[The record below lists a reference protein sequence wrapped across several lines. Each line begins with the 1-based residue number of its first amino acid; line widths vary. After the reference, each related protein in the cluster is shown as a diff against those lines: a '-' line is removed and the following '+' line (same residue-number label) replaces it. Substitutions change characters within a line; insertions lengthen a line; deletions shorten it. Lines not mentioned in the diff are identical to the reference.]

1 MTYCINPH
9 CAKPVDPVNANNL
22 ICRNCGSE
30 ILLQGRYRVLKQ
42 LGQGGFGNTFEVDEC
57 GKTKVLKVL
66 TENNS
71 KAIELFQQ
79 EAKVLSQLNS
89 EGIPKVE
96 PDGYFTV
103 LPKNSSVPLHCLAM
117 EKIEGV
123 NLEEW
128 MEFRNYQRLSEAQ
141 ALNWLKQLVEILALV
156 HAHQYFHR
164 DIKPQNI
171 MLRPSGQLVLI
182 DFGAVRQVTTTI
194 VAGNS
199 HTRIFSQGY
208 SPPEQQN
215 GYSVQQSDF
224 FALGRTFIF
233 LLTGK
238 EPQDK
243 EIYDPLTNEL
253 HWRKSALNLSPLL
266 ADLIDHLMAP
276 TANHRPQNTQV
287 ILQKLNEIE
296 KALQMPRILWPQTP
310 IQSSNGSKST
320 LSSSSVATVSVGGA
334 KSVNASSSQTQKSL
348 KLWQY
353 LISLAGMFFYVVAN
367 AAIHQLIIPSP
378 VPPPVIKVD
387 ETQISA
393 QPNPTISPLP
403 LPTSDK
409 VEIQKAQTEEIE
421 KQKLQAALKAE
432 EERQAAI
439 RKEADVRIA
448 REQLEAA
455 IREKREITERREQ
468 LNADIRK
475 RALITQVAKSCQ
487 EDILS
492 SNYYKRMEFEPN
504 VIKYLVMDY
513 KNYNQEYNQERI
525 TNCINNRY
533 HHSLVLTKYPWLAS
547 TGEILPGYPG
557 SVIIGTLAKYFDS
570 VYQTS
575 ILECIANEDISSKQC
590 SFTKNNIANGTP
602 FRKVPDYSALGLN
615 RIYTVNVCPSC
626 VVAHDQVSGSREEI
640 LTAFIKWFITLEKPQ
655 RRELISLLG
664 DGNKAIE
671 LRQALRD
678 QSEEAVNEY
687 LRVRARVQEQE
698 QERRR
703 QELLGQ

>member
-9 CAKPVDPVNANNL
+9 CPKPADPVNTNNL

-30 ILLQGRYRVLKQ
+30 ILLQGRYRVIKQ
-42 LGQGGFGNTFEVDEC
+42 LGQGGFSNTFEVDEC

-66 TENNS
+66 TENNP

-89 EGIPKVE
+89 AGIPKVE

-123 NLEEW
+123 NLEQW

-164 DIKPQNI
+164 DIKPQNV

-199 HTRIFSQGY
+199 HTRIISQGY

-287 ILQKLNEIE
+287 ILQKLDGIE
-296 KALQMPRILWPQTP
+296 KALQTPRILWPQTA
-310 IQSSNGSKST
+310 IQSSNGSKFAA
-320 LSSSSVATVSVGGA
+320 SSSSVATVSVGGA
-334 KSVNASSSQTQKSL
+334 KSVNVSSSQTQKSQ
-348 KLWQY
+348 KLWQL
-353 LISLAGMFFYVVAN
+353 LIGLGLGCFAVVI
-367 AAIHQLIIPSP
+367 AAINQLNTKNPVSASPVENVPVAIPSP
-378 VPPPVIKVD
+378 VTKVD
-387 ETQISA
+387 ETPINA
-393 QPNPTISPLP
+393 QLNPTISPLP

-439 RKEADVRIA
+439 KKEAAVRTA
-448 REQLEAA
+448 REQLEAV
-455 IREKREITERREQ
+455 IREKREMKERREQ
-468 LNADIRK
+468 LNADIRE
-475 RALITQVAKSCQ
+475 RALITQKRQQADKQQQTKS
-487 EDILS
+487 
-492 SNYYKRMEFEPN
+492 N
-504 VIKYLVMDY
+504 
-513 KNYNQEYNQERI
+513 
-525 TNCINNRY
+525 
-533 HHSLVLTKYPWLAS
+533 
-547 TGEILPGYPG
+547 
-557 SVIIGTLAKYFDS
+557 
-570 VYQTS
+570 
-575 ILECIANEDISSKQC
+575 
-590 SFTKNNIANGTP
+590 
-602 FRKVPDYSALGLN
+602 
-615 RIYTVNVCPSC
+615 
-626 VVAHDQVSGSREEI
+626 
-640 LTAFIKWFITLEKPQ
+640 LEKAKQVYLQIKEQPKTTVTTSNQ
-655 RRELISLLG
+655 RQLPPKQQVITERPENTVDTNNDGGNIPNPWESTYPIPKASDELEKVIRE
-664 DGNKAIE
+664 GN
-671 LRQALRD
+671 Q
-678 QSEEAVNEY
+678 
-687 LRVRARVQEQE
+687 
-698 QERRR
+698 
-703 QELLGQ
+703 

>member
-9 CAKPVDPVNANNL
+9 CPKPVDPVNANNL

-66 TENNS
+66 TENNP

-89 EGIPKVE
+89 AGIPKVE

-123 NLEEW
+123 NLEQW

-171 MLRPSGQLVLI
+171 MLRPNGQLVLI
-182 DFGAVRQVTTTI
+182 DFGAVRQITTTI
-194 VAGNS
+194 LAGNS
-199 HTRIFSQGY
+199 HTRIISQGY

-253 HWRKSALNLSPLL
+253 HWRKSALNIYPLL

-296 KALQMPRILWPQTP
+296 KALQMPRILGQKTA
-310 IQSSNGSKST
+310 IQSTNGSKSAA
-320 LSSSSVATVSVGGA
+320 SSSSVATVSVGRA
-334 KSVNASSSQTQKSL
+334 KSVNQ
-348 KLWQY
+348 
-353 LISLAGMFFYVVAN
+353 
-367 AAIHQLIIPSP
+367 
-378 VPPPVIKVD
+378 
-387 ETQISA
+387 
-393 QPNPTISPLP
+393 
-403 LPTSDK
+403 
-409 VEIQKAQTEEIE
+409 
-421 KQKLQAALKAE
+421 
-432 EERQAAI
+432 
-439 RKEADVRIA
+439 
-448 REQLEAA
+448 
-455 IREKREITERREQ
+455 
-468 LNADIRK
+468 
-475 RALITQVAKSCQ
+475 
-487 EDILS
+487 
-492 SNYYKRMEFEPN
+492 
-504 VIKYLVMDY
+504 
-513 KNYNQEYNQERI
+513 
-525 TNCINNRY
+525 
-533 HHSLVLTKYPWLAS
+533 
-547 TGEILPGYPG
+547 
-557 SVIIGTLAKYFDS
+557 
-570 VYQTS
+570 
-575 ILECIANEDISSKQC
+575 
-590 SFTKNNIANGTP
+590 
-602 FRKVPDYSALGLN
+602 
-615 RIYTVNVCPSC
+615 
-626 VVAHDQVSGSREEI
+626 
-640 LTAFIKWFITLEKPQ
+640 
-655 RRELISLLG
+655 
-664 DGNKAIE
+664 
-671 LRQALRD
+671 
-678 QSEEAVNEY
+678 
-687 LRVRARVQEQE
+687 
-698 QERRR
+698 
-703 QELLGQ
+703 

>member
-9 CAKPVDPVNANNL
+9 CPKPVDAVNANNV

-30 ILLQGRYRVLKQ
+30 ILLQGRYRVIKQ

-66 TENNS
+66 TENNP

-89 EGIPKVE
+89 GGIPKVE

-123 NLEEW
+123 NLEQW
-128 MEFRNYQRLSEAQ
+128 MEFRNFQRLSEAQ

-194 VAGNS
+194 LAGNS
-199 HTRIFSQGY
+199 HTRIISQGY

-287 ILQKLNEIE
+287 ILQKLDEIE
-296 KALQMPRILWPQTP
+296 KELQTPRILWQQTA
-310 IQSSNGSKST
+310 IQSSNGSKSAA
-320 LSSSSVATVSVGGA
+320 LSSSVATVSVGRA
-334 KSVNASSSQTQKSL
+334 KSVNASSSQTQKSQ
-348 KLWQY
+348 KLWQV
-353 LISLAGMFFYVVAN
+353 LIGLGLGCFAVVI
-367 AAIHQLIIPSP
+367 AAINQPNTKYPVSVSPVENVPVAIPSP
-378 VPPPVIKVD
+378 A
-387 ETQISA
+387 TQIPEIPLTVKS
-393 QPNPTISPLP
+393 QPTISPLT
-403 LPTSDK
+403 LPASDK
-409 VEIQKAQTEEIE
+409 VETEQAQIEEIE
-421 KQKLQAALKAE
+421 KQKLQAAFKAE
-432 EERQAAI
+432 EEKQAAI
-439 RKEADVRIA
+439 TKEKD
-448 REQLEAA
+448 QLEAV
-455 IREKREITERREQ
+455 IRERREMKERREQ
-468 LNADIRK
+468 LLPKQRVTTERPENTVDTNNDGANIPNPWESTYPTFKNSDDDLEQVIR
-475 RALITQVAKSCQ
+475 
-487 EDILS
+487 E
-492 SNYYKRMEFEPN
+492 
-504 VIKYLVMDY
+504 
-513 KNYNQEYNQERI
+513 
-525 TNCINNRY
+525 
-533 HHSLVLTKYPWLAS
+533 
-547 TGEILPGYPG
+547 
-557 SVIIGTLAKYFDS
+557 
-570 VYQTS
+570 
-575 ILECIANEDISSKQC
+575 
-590 SFTKNNIANGTP
+590 
-602 FRKVPDYSALGLN
+602 
-615 RIYTVNVCPSC
+615 
-626 VVAHDQVSGSREEI
+626 
-640 LTAFIKWFITLEKPQ
+640 
-655 RRELISLLG
+655 
-664 DGNKAIE
+664 GNK
-671 LRQALRD
+671 
-678 QSEEAVNEY
+678 
-687 LRVRARVQEQE
+687 
-698 QERRR
+698 
-703 QELLGQ
+703 

>member
-1 MTYCINPH
+1 MTNCINPN
-9 CAKPVDPVNANNL
+9 CPKPVDSLNANNL

-66 TENNS
+66 TENNP

-89 EGIPKVE
+89 GGIPKVE
-96 PDGYFTV
+96 LDGYFTV

-123 NLEEW
+123 NLEQW
-128 MEFRNYQRLSEAQ
+128 MEFRNYQRLSEGQ

-194 VAGNS
+194 LAGNS

-253 HWRKSALNLSPLL
+253 HWRKSALNISPLL

-287 ILQKLNEIE
+287 ILQKLDGIE
-296 KALQMPRILWPQTP
+296 KALQTPRILWQQTK
-310 IQSSNGSKST
+310 IQSSNGSKSAA
-320 LSSSSVATVSVGGA
+320 SSSSVATVSVGVA
-334 KSVNASSSQTQKSL
+334 KSVNVSSSQTQKSQ
-348 KLWQY
+348 KLWQV
-353 LISLAGMFFYVVAN
+353 LIGLGVGYFAVVI
-367 AAIHQLIIPSP
+367 AAINQPNTKNPVSVSPVENVPVAIPSP
-378 VPPPVIKVD
+378 V
-387 ETQISA
+387 TQIPEIPLTVKSE
-393 QPNPTISPLP
+393 PTISPST

-409 VEIQKAQTEEIE
+409 VETEQAQTEEIE
-421 KQKLQAALKAE
+421 KQKLKAALKAE

-439 RKEADVRIA
+439 RKEADVRTA
-448 REQLEAA
+448 REQLEAV
-455 IREKREITERREQ
+455 IREKREMRQRREQ
-468 LNADIRK
+468 LNADIK
-475 RALITQVAKSCQ
+475 ARALITQKRQQSDKQQQTKISLEKAKQ
-487 EDILS
+487 VYLQIKEQPKTTVTT
-492 SNYYKRMEFEPN
+492 SNKR
-504 VIKYLVMDY
+504 
-513 KNYNQEYNQERI
+513 Q
-525 TNCINNRY
+525 
-533 HHSLVLTKYPWLAS
+533 
-547 TGEILPGYPG
+547 LP
-557 SVIIGTLAKYFDS
+557 
-570 VYQTS
+570 
-575 ILECIANEDISSKQC
+575 SKQEVP
-590 SFTKNNIANGTP
+590 KKQLNN
-602 FRKVPDYSALGLN
+602 
-615 RIYTVNVCPSC
+615 
-626 VVAHDQVSGSREEI
+626 
-640 LTAFIKWFITLEKPQ
+640 
-655 RRELISLLG
+655 
-664 DGNKAIE
+664 
-671 LRQALRD
+671 
-678 QSEEAVNEY
+678 AVNTNDDGANVPNPWESTY
-687 LRVRARVQEQE
+687 PIPKTSDELEQVIRE
-698 QERRR
+698 GNQ
-703 QELLGQ
+703 

>member
-9 CAKPVDPVNANNL
+9 CPKSVDPVNANNL

-66 TENNS
+66 TENNP

-89 EGIPKVE
+89 AGIPKVE
-96 PDGYFTV
+96 PDGYFSV
-103 LPKNSSVPLHCLAM
+103 LPKNSSVLLHCLAM

-123 NLEEW
+123 NLEQW
-128 MEFRNYQRLSEAQ
+128 MEFRNYQGISEAQ

-171 MLRPSGQLVLI
+171 MLRPNGQLVLI

-194 VAGNS
+194 LAGNS

-253 HWRKSALNLSPLL
+253 HWRKYAVKISRLL

-296 KALQMPRILWPQTP
+296 KALQMPRVLWQKTA
-310 IQSSNGSKST
+310 IQSTNGSKSAA
-320 LSSSSVATVSVGGA
+320 SSSSLATVSVGGA

-348 KLWQY
+348 KLSQ
-353 LISLAGMFFYVVAN
+353 VVIGLGVGCFAVVI
-367 AAIHQLIIPSP
+367 AAINQPNTKNPVLVSPVENVPVAIPSP
-378 VPPPVIKVD
+378 VTRIREIPLVVKS
-387 ETQISA
+387 Q
-393 QPNPTISPLP
+393 PTISPLT

-409 VEIQKAQTEEIE
+409 VETEQAQIEDIE

-432 EERQAAI
+432 EERQTAV
-439 RKEADVRIA
+439 RKEAAVRTE
-448 REQLEAA
+448 REQLEAV
-455 IREKREITERREQ
+455 IKEGREMRERREQ
-468 LNADIRK
+468 LNADLRERERQNTLLTQKMQQAEKQRQAKIKIEKAKQVYLQTKQQPKTTVITLNK
-475 RALITQVAKSCQ
+475 RR
-487 EDILS
+487 LS
-492 SNYYKRMEFEPN
+492 AIE
-504 VIKYLVMDY
+504 
-513 KNYNQEYNQERI
+513 
-525 TNCINNRY
+525 
-533 HHSLVLTKYPWLAS
+533 
-547 TGEILPGYPG
+547 
-557 SVIIGTLAKYFDS
+557 
-570 VYQTS
+570 
-575 ILECIANEDISSKQC
+575 
-590 SFTKNNIANGTP
+590 
-602 FRKVPDYSALGLN
+602 
-615 RIYTVNVCPSC
+615 
-626 VVAHDQVSGSREEI
+626 QVSTKR
-640 LTAFIKWFITLEKPQ
+640 L
-655 RRELISLLG
+655 
-664 DGNKAIE
+664 NN
-671 LRQALRD
+671 
-678 QSEEAVNEY
+678 AVNPNEHGANVPNPWESTY
-687 LRVRARVQEQE
+687 PITKTSDELEQVIR
-698 QERRR
+698 ERN
-703 QELLGQ
+703 Q

>member
-9 CAKPVDPVNANNL
+9 CPKPVDAVNANNL

-30 ILLQGRYRVLKQ
+30 ILLQGRYQVLKQ
-42 LGQGGFGNTFEVDEC
+42 IGQGGFGNTFEVDER

-66 TENNS
+66 TENNP

-89 EGIPKVE
+89 AGIPKVE

-103 LPKNSSVPLHCLAM
+103 LPKNSSVSLHCLAM

-123 NLEEW
+123 NLEQW

-194 VAGNS
+194 LAGNS

-253 HWRKSALNLSPLL
+253 HWRKSTLNLSPLL

-276 TANHRPQNTQV
+276 TANQRPQNTQV
-287 ILQKLNEIE
+287 ILQKLDGIE
-296 KALQMPRILWPQTP
+296 KALQTPRILWQQTA
-310 IQSSNGSKST
+310 IQSTNGSKSAA
-320 LSSSSVATVSVGGA
+320 SSSSVATVSVGGA
-334 KSVNASSSQTQKSL
+334 KSVNASSNQTQKSQ
-348 KLWQY
+348 KLWQL
-353 LISLAGMFFYVVAN
+353 LIGLGLGCFAVVI
-367 AAIHQLIIPSP
+367 AAINQPNTKNPVSVSPVENVPVAIPSP
-378 VPPPVIKVD
+378 V
-387 ETQISA
+387 TQIHEIPLTVKT
-393 QPNPTISPLP
+393 QPTISPSTLP
-403 LPTSDK
+403 ASDK
-409 VEIQKAQTEEIE
+409 VETEQAQIEEIE

-439 RKEADVRIA
+439 RKEAALRTE
-448 REQLEAA
+448 REQLEAV
-455 IREKREITERREQ
+455 IREKREMRQRREQ
-468 LNADIRK
+468 LNADIRA
-475 RALITQVAKSCQ
+475 RALIIQKRQQADKQQQTKISLEKAKQVYLQVKEQ
-487 EDILS
+487 PKTTVTT
-492 SNYYKRMEFEPN
+492 SNKR
-504 VIKYLVMDY
+504 
-513 KNYNQEYNQERI
+513 Q
-525 TNCINNRY
+525 
-533 HHSLVLTKYPWLAS
+533 
-547 TGEILPGYPG
+547 LP
-557 SVIIGTLAKYFDS
+557 
-570 VYQTS
+570 
-575 ILECIANEDISSKQC
+575 SKQEVPP
-590 SFTKNNIANGTP
+590 TKQPNN
-602 FRKVPDYSALGLN
+602 
-615 RIYTVNVCPSC
+615 
-626 VVAHDQVSGSREEI
+626 
-640 LTAFIKWFITLEKPQ
+640 
-655 RRELISLLG
+655 
-664 DGNKAIE
+664 
-671 LRQALRD
+671 
-678 QSEEAVNEY
+678 AVNTNDDGANIPNPWESTY
-687 LRVRARVQEQE
+687 PIPKTSDELEQVIRE
-698 QERRR
+698 GNQ
-703 QELLGQ
+703 

>member
-9 CAKPVDPVNANNL
+9 CPKPVDAVNANNL

-66 TENNS
+66 TENNP

-79 EAKVLSQLNS
+79 EAKVLSQLNGA
-89 EGIPKVE
+89 GIPKVE

-123 NLEEW
+123 NLEQW

-171 MLRPSGQLVLI
+171 MLRQNGQLVLI

-194 VAGNS
+194 LAGNS
-199 HTRIFSQGY
+199 HTRIISQGY

-253 HWRKSALNLSPLL
+253 HWRKSALNLSALL

-296 KALQMPRILWPQTP
+296 KALQMPRILWQQTA
-310 IQSSNGSKST
+310 IQSTNGFKSVA
-320 LSSSSVATVSVGGA
+320 SSSSVATVSVGGA
-334 KSVNASSSQTQKSL
+334 KSVNASSSQTHKSQKLS
-348 KLWQY
+348 QV
-353 LISLAGMFFYVVAN
+353 LIGLGLGCFAVVI
-367 AAIHQLIIPSP
+367 AAINQPNTKNPVSVSPVENVPVAIPSP
-378 VPPPVIKVD
+378 V
-387 ETQISA
+387 TQIPEIPLTTNS
-393 QPNPTISPLP
+393 QPTISP
-403 LPTSDK
+403 
-409 VEIQKAQTEEIE
+409 
-421 KQKLQAALKAE
+421 
-432 EERQAAI
+432 
-439 RKEADVRIA
+439 
-448 REQLEAA
+448 
-455 IREKREITERREQ
+455 
-468 LNADIRK
+468 
-475 RALITQVAKSCQ
+475 
-487 EDILS
+487 
-492 SNYYKRMEFEPN
+492 
-504 VIKYLVMDY
+504 
-513 KNYNQEYNQERI
+513 
-525 TNCINNRY
+525 
-533 HHSLVLTKYPWLAS
+533 S
-547 TGEILPGYPG
+547 T
-557 SVIIGTLAKYFDS
+557 
-570 VYQTS
+570 
-575 ILECIANEDISSKQC
+575 
-590 SFTKNNIANGTP
+590 
-602 FRKVPDYSALGLN
+602 
-615 RIYTVNVCPSC
+615 
-626 VVAHDQVSGSREEI
+626 
-640 LTAFIKWFITLEKPQ
+640 
-655 RRELISLLG
+655 
-664 DGNKAIE
+664 
-671 LRQALRD
+671 
-678 QSEEAVNEY
+678 
-687 LRVRARVQEQE
+687 
-698 QERRR
+698 
-703 QELLGQ
+703 

>member
-9 CAKPVDPVNANNL
+9 CPKPIDPVNANNL

-42 LGQGGFGNTFEVDEC
+42 LGQGGFGNTFEVDES

-66 TENNS
+66 TEKNP

-89 EGIPKVE
+89 AGIPKVE

-103 LPKNSSVPLHCLAM
+103 LPKNSSVLLHCLAM

-123 NLEEW
+123 NLEQW
-128 MEFRNYQRLSEAQ
+128 MEFRNYQGISETQ

-171 MLRPSGQLVLI
+171 MLRPNGQLVLI

-194 VAGNS
+194 LAGNS

-253 HWRKSALNLSPLL
+253 HWRKYALNLSPLL

-296 KALQMPRILWPQTP
+296 KALQMPRILWQQTTT
-310 IQSSNGSKST
+310 QSTNGSKSAA
-320 LSSSSVATVSVGGA
+320 SSSSLATVSVGGA
-334 KSVNASSSQTQKSL
+334 KSVNASFSQTQKSL
-348 KLWQY
+348 KLSQV
-353 LISLAGMFFYVVAN
+353 LIGLGVGCFAVVI
-367 AAIHQLIIPSP
+367 AAINQPNTKNPVLVSPVENVPVAIPSP
-378 VPPPVIKVD
+378 V
-387 ETQISA
+387 TQIREIPLAVKS
-393 QPNPTISPLP
+393 QPTISPLT

-409 VEIQKAQTEEIE
+409 VKTEQAQIEEIE

-432 EERQAAI
+432 EERQAAVK
-439 RKEADVRIA
+439 KEAAVRTE
-448 REQLEAA
+448 REQLEAV
-455 IREKREITERREQ
+455 IRERREQ

-475 RALITQVAKSCQ
+475 RERQDTSLTQKMQQAEKQRQAKIKIEKAKQVYLQTNQPQKITVATSNKRQLSAIEQVPR
-487 EDILS
+487 
-492 SNYYKRMEFEPN
+492 KR
-504 VIKYLVMDY
+504 L
-513 KNYNQEYNQERI
+513 KNAVN
-525 TNCINNRY
+525 INDD
-533 HHSLVLTKYPWLAS
+533 
-547 TGEILPGYPG
+547 G
-557 SVIIGTLAKYFDS
+557 
-570 VYQTS
+570 
-575 ILECIANEDISSKQC
+575 
-590 SFTKNNIANGTP
+590 
-602 FRKVPDYSALGLN
+602 
-615 RIYTVNVCPSC
+615 VNVPNPWESTYPITKTS
-626 VVAHDQVSGSREEI
+626 DELEQVIRERN
-640 LTAFIKWFITLEKPQ
+640 Q
-655 RRELISLLG
+655 
-664 DGNKAIE
+664 
-671 LRQALRD
+671 
-678 QSEEAVNEY
+678 
-687 LRVRARVQEQE
+687 
-698 QERRR
+698 
-703 QELLGQ
+703 